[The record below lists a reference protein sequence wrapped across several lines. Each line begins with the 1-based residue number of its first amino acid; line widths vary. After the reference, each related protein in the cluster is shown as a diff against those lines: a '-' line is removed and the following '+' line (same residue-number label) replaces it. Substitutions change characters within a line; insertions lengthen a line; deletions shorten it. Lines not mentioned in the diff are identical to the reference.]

1 MSTKTIFYLTEF
13 DCFQRSALYH
23 AQVATNLL
31 KEGGMTLLEIIEI
44 GKNEHGRELT
54 IRELIK
60 KLEEHPLDPGF
71 EQSGNFIFPYQ
82 PVRDAKRY
90 AGCKAFFGDFAMI
103 SCRFFIVTDE
113 KVLIEE
119 LIIAIKEN
127 QERIDY
133 GRLRDLQMNGRVSN

>member
-1 MSTKTIFYLTEF
+1 M
-13 DCFQRSALYH
+13 
-23 AQVATNLL
+23 
-31 KEGGMTLLEIIEI
+31 LEIIEI
-44 GKNEHGRELT
+44 GTNEHGRELT

-60 KLEEHPLDPGF
+60 TLEQHPLDPAF

-119 LIIAIKEN
+119 LIKAIKEN

-133 GRLRDLQMNGRVSN
+133 GRLRDVQVNGRVSH

>member
-1 MSTKTIFYLTEF
+1 MI
-13 DCFQRSALYH
+13 SALY
-23 AQVATNLL
+23 QRGFLSNLV
-31 KEGGMTLLEIIEI
+31 KKGESTLLEIIEI
-44 GKNEHGRELT
+44 GTNEFGREIT

-60 KLEEHPLDPGF
+60 TLENNPLDPAF

-113 KVLIEE
+113 KVLIQE
-119 LIIAIKEN
+119 LIKAIKEN

-133 GRLRDLQMNGRVSN
+133 GRLRDVQVNGRVSH

>member
-1 MSTKTIFYLTEF
+1 M
-13 DCFQRSALYH
+13 
-23 AQVATNLL
+23 
-31 KEGGMTLLEIIEI
+31 LEIIEI
-44 GKNEHGRELT
+44 GTNEHGRELT

-60 KLEEHPLDPGF
+60 NLEQHPLDPAF

-119 LIIAIKEN
+119 LIKAIKEN

-133 GRLRDLQMNGRVSN
+133 GRLRDVQVNGRVSH

>member
-1 MSTKTIFYLTEF
+1 M
-13 DCFQRSALYH
+13 
-23 AQVATNLL
+23 
-31 KEGGMTLLEIIEI
+31 LEIIEI
-44 GKNEHGRELT
+44 GRNEHGRELT

-60 KLEEHPLDPGF
+60 ILEEQPLDPAF

-90 AGCKAFFGDFAMI
+90 SGCKAFFGDFAMI

-119 LIIAIKEN
+119 LIMAIKDN
-127 QERIDY
+127 QQRIDY
-133 GRLRDLQMNGRVSN
+133 ERLRDLQFNGRVSQ